1 MGKEK
6 TGDCSTTAGVVGQA
20 IQENRW
26 SEIETVREKKIGTKT
41 KSGGNDERVELY
53 SHWNKF

>member
-26 SEIETVREKKIGTKT
+26 SEIETVKSERKEDWDKNKIRWK
-41 KSGGNDERVELY
+41 
-53 SHWNKF
+53 